1 MSDTACRGAGNVGPH
16 HLELEACIYT
26 RQASPRRVPP
36 SKDGG
41 GGQGSLRRR
50 ATALGWPEDRIRVI
64 VDCPAKPGSG
74 SAGRP
79 GFRELVASVAAGE
92 VGIVLSRRISCLS
105 RSIADLQR
113 LFRAAWLTNTL
124 ILDEAGIHDP
134 SDSRVFALLLKLD
147 ADAEEAHDPVREVQ
161 RMASE
166 NFIADFQ
173 ARHEARLDALES
185 ELEAIKRRLVAAGV
199 AGAAIVAILQLVR
212 ALAG

>member
-1 MSDTACRGAGNVGPH
+1 MSDTACRGAGKVGPH
-16 HLELEACIYT
+16 HLEREAWIYT
-26 RQASPRRVPP
+26 RQASPRRAPA
-36 SKDGG
+36 SNEGG
-41 GGQGSLRRR
+41 CGRGSLRRQ
-50 ATALGWPEDRIRVI
+50 AIALGWREDRIRVT
-64 VDCPAKPGSG
+64 VYCPVKPGDG
-74 SAGRP
+74 GL
-79 GFRELVASVAAGE
+79 GFRELLASVAAGE

-147 ADAEEAHDPVREVQ
+147 ADAEEAYDPVREVQ

-166 NFIADFQ
+166 NFIA
-173 ARHEARLDALES
+173 RLEARQAARFSALEA
-185 ELEAIKRRLVAAGV
+185 ELKALKRVVVAVGV
-199 AGAAIVAILQLVR
+199 GIAAIAAILQLVM